1 MSDTIYVYENHK
13 ITGPDGYNVDI
24 IISDHGKEITIE
36 GTDNIQLKREKGK
49 YIISHNFLE
58 EGSLKKSSGM
68 EYKGNNLYIPKK
80 YVKDLSAKKLD
91 FAIYSQNIEV
101 AYINKYKNSLNINV
115 EQKEYVIPVIIYIAV
130 LSRRLKER
138 FGHLYMKTG
147 ALPLGVVFVYSL
159 LAISSVLGVGINSFT
174 LSIVSVCSMIGFSII
189 PLVIQKKDIF

>member
-58 EGSLKKSSGM
+58 EGGLERGSAM
-68 EYKGNNLYIPKK
+68 EYMGSNFWIPKK

-115 EQKEYVIPVIIYIAV
+115 EQKEYVIPVIIYIAAIQFQFPFMDKKSSPCSS
-130 LSRRLKER
+130 SRSTWRSIK
-138 FGHLYMKTG
+138 
-147 ALPLGVVFVYSL
+147 
-159 LAISSVLGVGINSFT
+159 AIA
-174 LSIVSVCSMIGFSII
+174 
-189 PLVIQKKDIF
+189 